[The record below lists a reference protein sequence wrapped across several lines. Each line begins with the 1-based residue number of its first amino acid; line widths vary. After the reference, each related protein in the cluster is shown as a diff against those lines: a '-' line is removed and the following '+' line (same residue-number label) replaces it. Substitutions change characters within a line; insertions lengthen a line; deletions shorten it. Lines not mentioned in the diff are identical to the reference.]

1 MKKNLTLIKEATELL
16 KDLDDAFLDYTLD
29 EFANWEEA
37 FELID
42 RARSILY
49 TYLREATRCQTKKKT
64 NRVPLR
70 RPSTTSSS
78 KHTTSKTRSSKRK
91 KSTN

>member
-1 MKKNLTLIKEATELL
+1 MKKNLIKESTELL

-29 EFANWEEA
+29 EFANWEYA
-37 FELID
+37 FDLID

-49 TYLREATRCQTKKKT
+49 TYIREATQCQTKKKT

-78 KHTTSKTRSSKRK
+78 KHTTLKTRSSKRK